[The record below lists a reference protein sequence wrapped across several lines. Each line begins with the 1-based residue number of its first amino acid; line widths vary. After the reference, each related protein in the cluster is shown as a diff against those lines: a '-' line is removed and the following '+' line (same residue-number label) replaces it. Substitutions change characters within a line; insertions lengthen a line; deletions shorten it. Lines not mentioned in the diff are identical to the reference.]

1 MSSRV
6 VIEIYLGLLEF
17 SMLFIHK
24 QSRFVCDSWSMSA
37 TVGGCFLGVKT
48 IKQIGLTYVIA

>member
-6 VIEIYLGLLEF
+6 VKQMYLSLIEY

-24 QSRFVCDSWSMSA
+24 QSRFVCDSGGMSA
-37 TVGGCFLGVKT
+37 TVGVAPISKCCRSVKN
-48 IKQIGLTYVIA
+48 AN